1 MAGDTWS
8 LCVDCIQQ
16 KSQEELELSRRS
28 RQIDR
33 DLKREERLIRRQ
45 VKLLL
50 LGAGESGKST
60 FLKQMRIIH
69 NKNYEVTDQL
79 EFRRIIYQNILR
91 GMKVLVDAQTKLEI
105 PLSDPENRLL
115 GEQLLLFD
123 AVSTITH
130 IKFPEFKNM
139 LKKLWADDGIQ
150 TAFQRRNEYQLTD
163 SVRYFLNCLDR
174 IASIDYVP
182 TLQDI
187 LYCRKTTKGI
197 IEYRM
202 EIDRVPF
209 LFVDV
214 GGQRTQRQKWFQC
227 FESVTSILFMASTSE
242 YNQVLLEDR
251 KTNRLQEARTIF
263 DTIIN
268 NRIFERI
275 SVILFLNKVDLL
287 KEKVGRSSIEDYI
300 EEFRDVESVR
310 GVSPAFGGDPASL
323 EDVKLF
329 VLYFFLSSRRNPAKP
344 LYHHFTVATDTN
356 NIRMVFKDVRDTIL
370 KKNLDALLLQ

>member
-1 MAGDTWS
+1 M
-8 LCVDCIQQ
+8 CVDCIQQ

-69 NKNYEVTDQL
+69 NINYDVTAQL
-79 EFRRIIYQNILR
+79 EFRKIIYQNIIR
-91 GMKVLVDAQTKLEI
+91 GMKVLVDAQTKLDI
-105 PLSDPENRLL
+105 PLSDPTNRLH
-115 GEQLLLFD
+115 GDQLLLFD
-123 AVSTITH
+123 GTSTLSNANFPQFKKMLVS
-130 IKFPEFKNM
+130 
-139 LKKLWADDGIQ
+139 LWGDEGIQ

-163 SVRYFLNCLDR
+163 SVQYFLNNVER
-174 IASIDYVP
+174 IAAPDYVP

-187 LYCRKTTKGI
+187 LYCRKTTKGV
-197 IEYRM
+197 IEFRM

-242 YNQVLLEDR
+242 FDQVLLEDR

-268 NRIFERI
+268 NSIFERI
-275 SVILFLNKVDLL
+275 AVILFLNKVDIL
-287 KEKVGRSSIEDYI
+287 KEKVTRSNIGEYI
-300 EEFRDVESVR
+300 EEFGDIEAVCRLCKDFR
-310 GVSPAFGGDPASL
+310 GDWTDL
-323 EDVKLF
+323 EDVKKF
-329 VLYFFLSSRRNPAKP
+329 VLFYFLSARRNSSKP
-344 LYHHFTVATDTN
+344 LYHHFTVAIDTN
-356 NIRMVFKDVRDTIL
+356 NIRIVFKDVKDSIL

>member
-1 MAGDTWS
+1 MSPDPFSGC
-8 LCVDCIQQ
+8 LECIQN
-16 KSQEELELSRRS
+16 KSHEEIEMTRRS
-28 RQIDR
+28 RKIDKA
-33 DLKREERLIRRQ
+33 LKQEERLIRRQ

-69 NKNYEVTDQL
+69 NMNYDVTSQL
-79 EFRRIIYQNILR
+79 EFRKIIYQNIVK

-105 PLSDPENRLL
+105 PLSDPGNRLL
-115 GEQLLLFD
+115 GDQLLLFD
-123 AVSTITH
+123 GTSNITNTT
-130 IKFPEFKNM
+130 FPQFKTL
-139 LKKLWADDGIQ
+139 LKSLWADDGIQ
-150 TAFQRRNEYQLTD
+150 MAFKRRNEYQLTD
-163 SVRYFLNCLDR
+163 SVQYFLDNIDR
-174 IASIDYVP
+174 IATEDYVP

-187 LYCRKTTKGI
+187 LFCRKTTKGV
-197 IEYRM
+197 IEFRM

-242 YNQVLLEDR
+242 FDQVLLEDR
-251 KTNRLQEARTIF
+251 KTNRLQESRTIF
-263 DTIIN
+263 DTIVN

-287 KEKVGRSSIEDYI
+287 KEKVSRSNIGQYI
-300 EEFRDVESVR
+300 EEFQDKESIRSLCKDFRGNWRD
-310 GVSPAFGGDPASL
+310 L
-323 EDVKLF
+323 EDVKMF
-329 VLYFFLSSRRNPAKP
+329 VLFYFLSARRNTTKP
-344 LYHHFTVATDTN
+344 LYHHFTVAIDTN
-356 NIRMVFKDVRDTIL
+356 NIRIVFKDVKDSIL

>member
-1 MAGDTWS
+1 MT
-8 LCVDCIQQ
+8 
-16 KSQEELELSRRS
+16 RRS
-28 RQIDR
+28 RKIDKA
-33 DLKREERLIRRQ
+33 LKQEERLIRRQ

-69 NKNYEVTDQL
+69 NMNYDTTSQL
-79 EFRRIIYQNILR
+79 EFRKIIYQNIVK

-105 PLSDPENRLL
+105 PLSDPGNRLL
-115 GEQLLLFD
+115 GDQLLLFD
-123 AVSTITH
+123 GTSNISHTT
-130 IKFPEFKNM
+130 FPQFKTM
-139 LKKLWADDGIQ
+139 LKSLWADDGIQ
-150 TAFQRRNEYQLTD
+150 MAFKRRNEYQLTD
-163 SVRYFLNCLDR
+163 SVQYFLDNMDR
-174 IASIDYVP
+174 IATEHYVP

-187 LYCRKTTKGI
+187 LYCRKTTKGV
-197 IEYRM
+197 IEFRM

-242 YNQVLLEDR
+242 FDQVLLEDR
-251 KTNRLQEARTIF
+251 KTNRLQESRTIF
-263 DTIIN
+263 DTIVN

-287 KEKVGRSSIEDYI
+287 KEKVSRSNIGQYI
-300 EEFRDVESVR
+300 EEFQDKESIRSLCKDFRGNWRD
-310 GVSPAFGGDPASL
+310 L
-323 EDVKLF
+323 EDVKMF
-329 VLYFFLSSRRNPAKP
+329 VLFYFLSARRNTTKP
-344 LYHHFTVATDTN
+344 LYHHFTVAIDTN
-356 NIRMVFKDVRDTIL
+356 NIRIVFKDVKDSIL